1 MECLRIASNS
11 RNSITTCVASSERKL
26 LTLFIV
32 AFSVLAFLSGREVE
46 MLYPSFAFASCIA
59 AIAHPVWCLVL
70 VRRPHWSWVFARAAA
85 VVYPPGS
92 NIISIVL
99 GLLEGQTKISATVS
113 AAVSFACAFLRSILR
128 ELEVRTFKGTM
139 KKIVNTQVSEVTS
152 GYDTLAS
159 TVTSGCEHTL
169 TTMRAW
175 LSMEQIKYV
184 EADAVTLPSSLQN
197 LFCWI
202 IAGAGFVVFIG
213 YVCFQRF
220 QLRWRNSS
228 E

>member
-1 MECLRIASNS
+1 M
-11 RNSITTCVASSERKL
+11 
-26 LTLFIV
+26 TLFIV
-32 AFSVLAFLSGREVE
+32 AFSVLAFLPGREVE
-46 MLYPSFAFASCIA
+46 MLYPSFAFASFIA
-59 AIAHPVWCLVL
+59 AIAYLVWCLVL

-92 NIISIVL
+92 NIISIIL
-99 GLLEGQTKISATVS
+99 GLLEWQTKISATFS
-113 AAVSFACAFLRSILR
+113 AAVSFICAFSAQYNVYLR
-128 ELEVRTFKGTM
+128 ELEVRTFKGIM

-152 GYDTLAS
+152 SYDTLAS

-175 LSMEQIKYV
+175 LSMEQIKYG

-202 IAGAGFVVFIG
+202 IPGAGFLVFIG
-213 YVCFQRF
+213 YMCFQRF